1 MKHSLIKKSFFQK
14 DHDFY
19 LLIKLSF
26 SEKKYDIYSDLDYF
40 FNEYKDLFT
49 DVILSQSLKQ
59 EKDLWKFREVITEA
73 QKIEGLVIHNDISIP
88 IANLKNFFNDCEKD
102 LNKKIKDIIVYPF
115 GHLGDGNIHYNVIIK
130 GNRKNYKLLENK
142 VYETVNKNVT
152 KYKGS
157 ISAEHGIGLFK
168 KDELKKFLDKNSLN
182 LIKDIKRNIDP
193 KNIMNNSKV
202 IDL

>member
-14 DHDFY
+14 DYDFY